1 VTDAQ
6 LFIAILAI
14 GSGLAC
20 IVTTF
25 LYSLADPERSGT
37 VDLMPPRKLSV
48 LITCG
53 HCHAP
58 GQEYKQPCDYCGAKV
73 NRNGMRYEA
82 N

>member
-6 LFIAILAI
+6 LFIAILAVA
-14 GSGLAC
+14 GGLGC
-20 IVTTF
+20 IMTIF
-25 LYSLADPERSGT
+25 LYPFGHPERSGT

-53 HCHAP
+53 RCHAP

-73 NRNGMRYEA
+73 NRNGMRYD
-82 N
+82 